1 MNLNQLKYF
10 ITVAECQNF
19 TLAARQHFISQT
31 AVTQQMQALE
41 EQLGIKLFD
50 RARRPIAL
58 TPAGQVFLIE
68 AKAICERMN
77 LAIEKTKEAATG
89 LVGSLR
95 VGYTKGYERSNLS
108 NVLREFHHNNPNILI
123 SCYRQDTDSLSA
135 GLLNGE
141 YDMIFTWDSTNLAE
155 ENAAASFLYERVP
168 LVAAMPA
175 THPFAHRSTL
185 TRSDLKH
192 ETILY
197 MTPSS
202 SGFSFGD
209 NHFLELYRKAGYTPN
224 ITFRSNDAES
234 ILMMVAAEEGISILP
249 SYTTDKLVNAENIV
263 FVPLIG
269 DEEYENILCVWMK
282 DNPDEVLKRF
292 IQTLR

>member
-10 ITVAECQNF
+10 ITVAECSNF

-31 AVTQQMQALE
+31 AVTQQIQALE
-41 EQLGIKLFD
+41 EQLEVRLFD
-50 RARRPIAL
+50 RTKRPIAL
-58 TPAGQVFLIE
+58 TPAGQVFLGE

-77 LAIEKTKEAATG
+77 LAADKAKEAATG
-89 LVGSLR
+89 LIGSLR
-95 VGYTKGYERSNLS
+95 VGYTKGYERSHLS
-108 NVLREFHHNNPNILI
+108 NVLRDFHRKNPNILI

-135 GLLNGE
+135 GLLNGD
-141 YDMIFTWDSTNLAE
+141 YDVIFTWDSTNLAE
-155 ENAAASFLYERVP
+155 EQTVSSFLYEKVP

-175 THPFAHRSTL
+175 THPFAHRITL
-185 TRSDLKH
+185 TRKDLKH

-224 ITFRSNDAES
+224 IAFRSNDAES
-234 ILMMVAAEEGISILP
+234 ILMMVAAEEGLSILP
-249 SYTTDKLVNAENIV
+249 AYTTDKLVNAENIV
-263 FVPLIG
+263 FVPLVG
-269 DEEYENILCVWMK
+269 EEEYENILCAWRK
-282 DNPDEVLKRF
+282 ENLDEVLKRF
-292 IQTLR
+292 IQTL